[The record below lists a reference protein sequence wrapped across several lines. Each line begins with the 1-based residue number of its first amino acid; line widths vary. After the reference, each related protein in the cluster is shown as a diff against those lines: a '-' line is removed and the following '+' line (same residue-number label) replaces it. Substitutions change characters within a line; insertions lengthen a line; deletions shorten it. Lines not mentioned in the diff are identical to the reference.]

1 MRNILF
7 VGVAGFAGTLA
18 RFWLSGHVGARFG
31 VAFPW
36 GTLAVNVI
44 GCSLAGALFFMA
56 HERLMLGEPWR
67 AALLVGF
74 LGGFTTFS
82 AFGLQTFALLREGY
96 VAHALL
102 NVAASNL
109 LGLLMVWAGFALAK
123 TLLGA
128 AS

>member
-7 VGVAGFAGTLA
+7 VGVAGLVGTLG
-18 RFWLSGHVGARFG
+18 RFWLSSHIGARFG
-31 VAFPW
+31 EAFPW
-36 GTLAVNVI
+36 GTLAVNVV
-44 GCSLAGALFFMA
+44 GCFLAGALFFVA
-56 HERLMLGEPWR
+56 HERLLLGEPWR

-82 AFGLQTFALLREGY
+82 AFGLQTFALLREGHI
-96 VAHALL
+96 APALL

-109 LGLLMVWAGFALAK
+109 LGLLMVWAGFALAE
-123 TLLGA
+123 TALGA

>member
-7 VGVAGFAGTLA
+7 VGLAGFVGTLG
-18 RFWLSGHVGARFG
+18 RFWLSGHIGARFG

-36 GTLAVNVI
+36 GTLAVNVV
-44 GCSLAGALFFMA
+44 GCFLAGVFFFMA
-56 HERLMLGEPWR
+56 YERLMLGEPWR
-67 AALLVGF
+67 TALLVGF

-82 AFGLQTFALLREGY
+82 AFGLQTFSLLREGH
-96 VAHALL
+96 VAPALL

-123 TLLGA
+123 IALGA